1 MRRRQFI
8 TLVGGAAAWPFMTL
22 AQHAAMPVVG
32 FLNSAS
38 AQAQVLVAAAYRRGL
53 EEAGFI
59 EGKNVSTE
67 YLYADG
73 QYDRLPQ
80 MAADLIGRNVAVIL
94 AGGPPAARAAK
105 NATSTIPI
113 VFTSGDDPI
122 QVGLVSSLN
131 HPGGNITGV
140 HIFFTGLESKKLGLL
155 REIIPQGGPVAA
167 LVNPSFPTVD
177 IQTAELHSAARA
189 LGQDIQIVNAGNE
202 QELDAAFASMARSH
216 VSALLVGADPFFNS
230 QRDQIISLAARNA
243 IPAVYEQRAF
253 TTAGGLMSYGT
264 NIADAYRQAGFYTG
278 RILQGEKPGDLPVVQ
293 STKFEFVVNLKTAK
307 ALGLTFPAGILA
319 IADEVIE

>member
-1 MRRRQFI
+1 MRRRKFI
-8 TLVGGAAAWPFMTL
+8 TLVGGAASWPFVAR

-32 FLNSAS
+32 FLNSGS

-80 MAADLIGRNVAVIL
+80 MAADLIGHNVAVIL

-105 NATSTIPI
+105 NATSTVPI

-122 QVGLVSSLN
+122 QADLVSSLN
-131 HPGGNITGV
+131 HPGGNVTGV
-140 HIFFTGLESKKLGLL
+140 HIFFTGLEAKKLGLL
-155 REIIPQGGPVAA
+155 REVIPQGGPIAA

-177 IQTAELHSAARA
+177 IQTAALRSAAQT
-189 LGQDIQIVNAGNE
+189 LGQGIQIVNAGNE
-202 QELDAAFASMARSH
+202 QELDAAFASMAQSH
-216 VSALLVGADPFFNS
+216 ISALLVGADPFFASRRN
-230 QRDQIISLAARNA
+230 QIISLAARNA

-264 NIADAYRQAGFYTG
+264 NIADAYQQAGFYAG
-278 RILQGEKPGDLPVVQ
+278 RILRGEKPGDLPVVQ